1 MEEYTVSG
9 LSALIKKSMEQNFSG
24 IQLKAEVSALKIHT
38 SGHTYF
44 SLKDSEAVI
53 DAVCWKG
60 IAQKQKIKLE
70 NGMEIRCIGQVTT
83 YSMRSKYQ
91 FVVEQFELAGTGEL
105 LRILEERRKKLA
117 EEGLFDYSRKKII
130 PSLPKLIGIITSPT
144 GAVIKDMLH
153 RIEQRFPRE
162 VILWPVLVQG
172 TEASSQIIRAI
183 EGMNSL
189 PYDQRPDV
197 LIVARGGGS
206 FEDLMP
212 FNEENI
218 VRAVAGSDIPII
230 SAIGHET
237 DTTLVDYAADLRA
250 PTPTAAAEYVVP
262 ERIKLRA
269 DVGKVFSQL
278 NTVISSN
285 LEKRRLF
292 LRSNRILNINGIIS
306 EKIQRGD
313 FIFDKMISKMKNFM
327 SQKKISLAKIV
338 VPRLILRENINNV
351 EQKLRFV
358 FLKEFEKNKNSF
370 LIVANAMESNSH
382 LKILRK
388 GFAFAESEQSTPITS
403 AKDAKKFTSFNLIFW
418 DGKLKVHQS
427 LSQIDLF

>member
-1 MEEYTVSG
+1 
-9 LSALIKKSMEQNFSG
+9 MEQNFSE

-38 SGHTYF
+38 SGHIYF

-70 NGMEIRCIGQVTT
+70 NGMEIRCTGQVTT
-83 YSMRSKYQ
+83 YPMRSKYQ
-91 FVVEQFELAGTGEL
+91 FVVEQFELAGAGEL
-105 LRILEERRKKLA
+105 LKILEERKKKLA
-117 EEGLFDYSRKKII
+117 AEGLFDLSRKKTI

-162 VILWPVLVQG
+162 VLLWPVLVQG
-172 TEASSQIIRAI
+172 TEASSQIIQAI

-189 PYDQRPDV
+189 PPDQRPDV

-218 VRAVAGSDIPII
+218 VRAVAGSNIPII

-237 DTTLVDYAADLRA
+237 DSTLVDYAADLRA
-250 PTPTAAAEYVVP
+250 PTPTAAAEYAVP

-269 DVGKVFSQL
+269 DVGRVFSQL
-278 NTVISSN
+278 NSVISSN
-285 LEKRRLF
+285 MEKKRLF
-292 LRSNRILNINGIIS
+292 LRSSRILNIHGIIS

-313 FIFDKMISKMKNFM
+313 FIFDRMTAQMKDFISR
-327 SQKKISLAKIV
+327 KKISLAKIA
-338 VPRLILRENINNV
+338 VPKLILRENMNDV
-351 EQKLRFV
+351 EQKLRFA
-358 FLKEFEKNKNSF
+358 FLKEFEKNKNRF
-370 LIVANAMESNSH
+370 LIVASTMEANSH

-388 GFAFAESEQSTPITS
+388 GFTLAESEKSTPITS
-403 AKDAKKFTSFNLIFW
+403 VEDAKKLSSFNLIFW